1 MPPYPYLRTIQ
12 MGRPQKEIDPEQFEA
27 LCEIQCT
34 LPEIASVLRCS
45 EKTIERW
52 TQRTY
57 KMSFVDA
64 YKKFSANGKTS
75 LRRYQFELAKKN
87 ASMAIFLGKQY
98 LGQRDQPEA
107 DEPEALERARELLG
121 GIDSAID

>member
-1 MPPYPYLRTIQ
+1 